1 MQKLKQDM
9 EYGIGENLRKL
20 RNQKGY
26 TQVDVVAKLE
36 LLGLNVSRVT
46 YNKMEHN
53 YYPIRI
59 KELLALKLIYECKI
73 EDFFWGLEYFEEKK
87 EDIRS

>member
-1 MQKLKQDM
+1 MQKLKQDKDV
-9 EYGIGENLRKL
+9 GIGENLRKL
-20 RNQKGY
+20 RSRKGY

-36 LLGLNVSRVT
+36 LYGINVSRVT

-59 KELLALKLIYECKI
+59 NELLALKLIYEC
-73 EDFFWGLEYFEEKK
+73 EFHEFFEGLEYPGVQYGL
-87 EDIRS
+87 